1 MICNS
6 REMFNNS
13 NNAWALSFSDVT
25 FSTQRVSHA
34 WGSIFQIW
42 LFYMSIK
49 VKTLNEFVHD
59 LKFVTSRTHNL
70 KADKNHNPNPYPK
83 MYEQIAILF

>member
-1 MICNS
+1 MSPFPLN
-6 REMFNNS
+6 
-13 NNAWALSFSDVT
+13 
-25 FSTQRVSHA
+25 VSHTLEVVYFKY
-34 WGSIFQIW
+34 GF
-42 LFYMSIK
+42 FYMSIK
-49 VKTLNEFVHD
+49 VKTLNEFMHD